1 MKQQKSEENE
11 WDFQI
16 SKNFK
21 LSEFIESETAKRM
34 NIDNTPSEEIIENI
48 KFLVTELLQPIRDRI
63 SYPFHINSGYR
74 CKELN
79 DIVGGSSNSAHL
91 QGLAA
96 DIDLGSRQLNRILW
110 EEIERGHFNF
120 DQAIDEND
128 FLWIHIGIK
137 KNNVGNRHSMFKLN
151 KKHQGC

>member
-11 WDFQI
+11 WDLKI

-21 LSEFIESETAKRM
+21 LSEFLESETASKR
-34 NIDNTPSEEIIENI
+34 NIDNTPSDEIVENI
-48 KFLVTELLQPIRDRI
+48 KFLVTNLLQPIRDRI

-79 DIVGGSSNSAHL
+79 DIIGGSTNSAHL

-96 DIDLGSRQLNRILW
+96 DVDLGSKQLNRILW

-120 DQAIDEND
+120 DQVIDENN
-128 FLWIHIGIK
+128 LTWVHIGIK
-137 KNNVGNRHSMFKLN
+137 KDLKKNRHSMFKLN

>member
-1 MKQQKSEENE
+1 MEKEEMKYE
-11 WDFQI
+11 DIQI

-21 LSEFIESETAKRM
+21 LSEFIESETATKK

-48 KFLVTELLQPIRDRI
+48 KFLVTELLQPIRNNI
-63 SYPFHINSGYR
+63 SYPFHVNSGYR

-96 DIDLGSRQLNRILW
+96 DITLGSKQLNRILW
-110 EEIERGHFNF
+110 EEIERGHFDF
-120 DQAIDEND
+120 DQVIDEND
-128 FLWIHIGIK
+128 LTWVHIGIK
-137 KNNVGNRHSMFKLN
+137 KDLKKNRHSMFKLY
-151 KKHQGC
+151 KKRK

>member
-1 MKQQKSEENE
+1 MEEKE
-11 WDFQI
+11 IKKDEDRI

-21 LSEFIESETAKRM
+21 LSEFIESETAKKK

-48 KFLVTELLQPIRDRI
+48 RLLVTSLLQPLRDRI
-63 SYPFHINSGYR
+63 SYPFHVNSGYR
-74 CKELN
+74 CKALN
-79 DIVGGSSNSAHL
+79 KAVGGSDTSAHL

-120 DQAIDEND
+120 DKCINE
-128 FLWIHIGIK
+128 FGFSWIHIGIK
-137 KNNVGNRHSMFKLN
+137 KDNKGNRHSMFKL
-151 KKHQGC
+151 H

>member
-1 MKQQKSEENE
+1 MKYE
-11 WDFQI
+11 DIQI

-21 LSEFIESETAKRM
+21 LSEFIESETATKK

-48 KFLVTELLQPIRDRI
+48 KLLVTSLLQPIRNNI
-63 SYPFHINSGYR
+63 SYPFHVNSGYR

-96 DIDLGSRQLNRILW
+96 DINLGSKQLNRILW
-110 EEIERGHFNF
+110 EEIERGQFNY
-120 DQAIDEND
+120 DQCINEYG
-128 FLWIHIGIK
+128 FSWIHIGIK
-137 KNNVGNRHSMFKLN
+137 KDNKGNRHSMFKL
-151 KKHQGC
+151 H